1 MVFTWLAK
9 KAFMLAIILVVLG
22 VGAWFRGELKRAN
35 DLEADRVLWVEK
47 AKRLAKEIAEIKR
60 ETESQTQKLASG
72 IQNLESILIQREV
85 ERQAL
90 WDAHWWARK
99 IWWSEV
105 WIKLRDLDKDIL
117 ALRGAVEARIR
128 AKDFWDKRRNELA
141 ALKERER
148 EEVEGQIADASKKIG
163 QSYIARIIEVVRQEL
178 PIALGILVGIVLAP
192 IGIKA
197 FLYFVVAQWA
207 AGCPP
212 ICILPSATGR
222 VSAITREGDREKVS
236 EVSVPIVLGEHQE
249 LLIQPDYL
257 QSTSLRAKKSTKWLL
272 NPSIPLSSLLSG
284 MFLLT
289 RITPS
294 ASDPVVISATKDP
307 NSEIGIIDL
316 GPDAAFVCEPR
327 CLAGVIQDRAA
338 PVRITRHW
346 RLGSLHGW
354 LTLQLRF
361 LVFHG
366 PGQLIV
372 KGCRGI
378 RVESANPGRL
388 INQAATL
395 GFSANLAYANT
406 RCETFVSYWTGKEDL
421 FNDLFNGEPGVY
433 AYEEI
438 PDAMQKG
445 GISGRGLQG
454 IADAILKVF
463 GV

>member
-1 MVFTWLAK
+1 
-9 KAFMLAIILVVLG
+9 
-22 VGAWFRGELKRAN
+22 
-35 DLEADRVLWVEK
+35 
-47 AKRLAKEIAEIKR
+47 
-60 ETESQTQKLASG
+60 
-72 IQNLESILIQREV
+72 
-85 ERQAL
+85 
-90 WDAHWWARK
+90 
-99 IWWSEV
+99 
-105 WIKLRDLDKDIL
+105 
-117 ALRGAVEARIR
+117 
-128 AKDFWDKRRNELA
+128 
-141 ALKERER
+141 
-148 EEVEGQIADASKKIG
+148 
-163 QSYIARIIEVVRQEL
+163 
-178 PIALGILVGIVLAP
+178 
-192 IGIKA
+192 
-197 FLYFVVAQWA
+197 
-207 AGCPP
+207 
-212 ICILPSATGR
+212 
-222 VSAITREGDREKVS
+222 
-236 EVSVPIVLGEHQE
+236 
-249 LLIQPDYL
+249 
-257 QSTSLRAKKSTKWLL
+257 
-272 NPSIPLSSLLSG
+272 